1 MRHRIEFRSSR
12 MTKKMFCDSIKHE
25 KKENNLGSQQGLV
38 LCMHAQKGENDK
50 NEPQGCKRP
59 DDNQEF
65 REETSR

>member
-1 MRHRIEFRSSR
+1 M
-12 MTKKMFCDSIKHE
+12 KKR
-25 KKENNLGSQQGLV
+25 ENNLGSQQGLV
-38 LCMHAQKGENDK
+38 LCVHAQKGENDK